1 MNKYRPIT
9 CGVGLERQ
17 CVTSRRRRGLQDW
30 GQGVQEDSQC
40 VSEWTGFRL
49 ECRSSVGDRAEAEAR
64 FHPRIRVLGNLGC
77 HHIGLRMVRGESQA
91 KVLLERARGSSL
103 VVQWMELCL
112 PTQRMWVRSL
122 VQEDSACRAPKSP
135 CVTTAKPVCHNQ

>member
-1 MNKYRPIT
+1 MW
-9 CGVGLERQ
+9 CGTGETMCDKQTEKRSAGLGSGGPGGFAE
-17 CVTSRRRRGLQDW
+17 
-30 GQGVQEDSQC
+30 C

-49 ECRSSVGDRAEAEAR
+49 ECSVGDRAEAEAR